1 MIIPPII
8 AIIVLYSL
16 KKLPSAVKES
26 PRIKN
31 DIDIPNTKNRVY
43 KNTFFLLYII
53 FPSFVF
59 SLAFTAR
66 YPMYNGNSG
75 ITQGEKNEIIP
86 SNKTVTPCIKKS
98 IFYLLFIMPTILF

>member
-16 KKLPSAVKES
+16 KKLPSVVKES

-43 KNTFFLLYII
+43 KKRI
-53 FPSFVF
+53 S
-59 SLAFTAR
+59 
-66 YPMYNGNSG
+66 
-75 ITQGEKNEIIP
+75 
-86 SNKTVTPCIKKS
+86 
-98 IFYLLFIMPTILF
+98 